1 MGAELKC
8 MYEVERKQPGTHT
21 KGLGEKTSDRKGF
34 DTDRMAIKEDVMSYV
49 IGKEAST
56 QMKIEKAAGCILIMV
71 GCFAMIAGDLKER
84 RRCRDYL
91 GWLLKQLNGSVT
103 VRDANSRDDCTEMYI
118 PANCKGWVMGNRGQE
133 LRRVEKEGGVFT
145 FMALDDRG
153 EERLLIL
160 AADPGSKSS
169 DTGRAAAERMV
180 NDMIQAKLR
189 DDDGHRGR
197 SDSRPRNSGRNN
209 RGRSDSRR
217 PPPRRS
223 PPRRRTDSR
232 GPPPRRSSPPRRS
245 DSRRRNSPPPRR
257 DVRDPPPRS
266 RNSPDYGRRKDSR
279 DR

>member
-103 VRDANSRDDCTEMYI
+103 VRDAASRDDCTEMYI

-133 LRRVEKEGGVFT
+133 LRRVEKECGVFT
-145 FMALDDRG
+145 FMALDDQG

-169 DTGRAAAERMV
+169 DTGRAAAERQV
-180 NDMIQAKLR
+180 NDMVQSKLR
-189 DDDGHRGR
+189 DDDRGDRGGRGR
-197 SDSRPRNSGRNN
+197 SDSRPRNR

-217 PPPRRS
+217 P

-232 GPPPRRSSPPRRS
+232 GPPPRRSPPRRS
-245 DSRRRNSPPPRR
+245 DSRRRYSP
-257 DVRDPPPRS
+257 
-266 RNSPDYGRRKDSR
+266 
-279 DR
+279 